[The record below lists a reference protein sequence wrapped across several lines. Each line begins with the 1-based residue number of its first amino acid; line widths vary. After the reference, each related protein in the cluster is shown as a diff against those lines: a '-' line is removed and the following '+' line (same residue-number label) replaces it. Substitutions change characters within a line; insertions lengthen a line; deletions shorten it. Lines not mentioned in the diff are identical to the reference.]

1 MFLQSLGEHNVQLT
15 MMLAMMKN
23 TKLKDE
29 QGLDTNLY
37 DVYKNAWNPET
48 KKIEIKDNLLS
59 QLGSTTSNGLVSN
72 TFKNKLSY
80 VLQSTHGNYS
90 KMTAPMANKF
100 WYSRVIKFMRN
111 FFANAVAKRW
121 RGERKNFRIM
131 DITEGY
137 NRTFYRLMREEFKE
151 MVKVGFGF
159 HTSKDGVFNS
169 ILGTDTSTLTPR
181 ELANLRRNAIDMA
194 FILATSLIVMLLTAM
209 LKNAGDDD
217 EKARIAMLLA
227 PMMRLNAELS
237 AFGQLGDVNR
247 KLLPDI
253 GDIKRNL
260 STPSVM
266 YGYVTKTVSFVE
278 QVPQDFFNLALTG
291 DVERYKNNSAYWD
304 KGTSKLSVD
313 FFKLF
318 GASPSKMDLGESI
331 KALNMQQNK

>member
-1 MFLQSLGEHNVQLT
+1 
-15 MMLAMMKN
+15 MLAMMKN

-48 KKIEIKDNLLS
+48 KKIEIKSDILS
-59 QLGSTTSNGLVSN
+59 QLGSTTSNGLLSN
-72 TFKNKLSY
+72 TFKNKLNY

-121 RGERKNFRIM
+121 RGERKNFRVM

-137 NRTFYRLMREEFKE
+137 NRTFYRLMRKEFSE

-159 HTSKDGVFNS
+159 HTSKDGILNS
-169 ILGTDTSTLTPR
+169 ILKTDTSTLTPR
-181 ELANLRRNAIDMA
+181 ELANLRRNAMDMA
-194 FILATSLIVMLLTAM
+194 FILSTSLIMMLLTAM

-217 EKARIAMLLA
+217 EKQRIMMILA
-227 PMMRLNAELS
+227 PVMRLNAELS
-237 AFGQLGDVNR
+237 AFGQIGNPQKGLGF
-247 KLLPDI
+247 LPDI

-260 STPSVM
+260 SNPTVM
-266 YGYVTKTVSFVE
+266 YGYITKTVSFIE
-278 QVPQDFFNLALTG
+278 QIPKDITNFVIEG
-291 DVERYKNNSAYWD
+291 DIQRYENNSSYWD
-304 KGTSKLSVD
+304 KGDSKFWAKFV
-313 FFKLF
+313 KLF

-331 KALNMQQNK
+331 KALNMQQNR